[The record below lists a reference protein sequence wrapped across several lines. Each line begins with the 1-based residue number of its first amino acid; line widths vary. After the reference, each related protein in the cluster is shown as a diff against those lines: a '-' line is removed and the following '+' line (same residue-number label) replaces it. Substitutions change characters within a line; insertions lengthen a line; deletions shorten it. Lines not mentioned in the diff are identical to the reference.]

1 ALVRRRPGRVGAVC
15 RGVVV
20 AVATARLICACRV
33 RRSAVR
39 RTVPLT
45 YGENR
50 AAQNIHGDH
59 FLPRRRLPAHR
70 QLGKGQL
77 VISAHTNPASS
88 RATAVTTTPEG
99 LPRAVILA

>member
-1 ALVRRRPGRVGAVC
+1 MALARRRPGRVGAAR

-20 AVATARLICACRV
+20 TVATARLICACRV

-45 YGENR
+45 YGENL

-59 FLPRRRLPAHR
+59 FLPRRRLRRAASS
-70 QLGKGQL
+70 GVQL

-88 RATAVTTTPEG
+88 RATAVTTTPGG